1 MTTASARELAEAA
14 HACQAERDAHA
25 ALRDRWDRQQAAEN
39 DLRARC
45 TELTFELR
53 AAEEDLALSQMTQAS
68 QLSQVLRYCKPLR
81 HLAACAESM
90 CKQLYFCVWWQIA
103 SAACGMYRR

>member
-1 MTTASARELAEAA
+1 MQAASATTASARELAEAA

-25 ALRDRWDRQQAAEN
+25 ALRVSWDAQRQAEN

-68 QLSQVLRYCKPLR
+68 QLSQVLRLDCR
-81 HLAACAESM
+81 VAAHPAVVRWYM
-90 CKQLYFCVWWQIA
+90 VYVDA
-103 SAACGMYRR
+103 